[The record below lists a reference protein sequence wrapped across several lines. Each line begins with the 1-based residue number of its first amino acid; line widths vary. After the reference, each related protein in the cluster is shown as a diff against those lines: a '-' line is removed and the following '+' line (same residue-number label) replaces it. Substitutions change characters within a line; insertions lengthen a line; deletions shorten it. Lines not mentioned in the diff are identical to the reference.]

1 MLKITTKSNKTPLKL
16 ILATE
21 ALSSLTN
28 QFMQLLLPWYVLS
41 ATGSVLWTGF
51 VGFCSLLPNIFSAI
65 FGARFIEK
73 IGRSKAMLSCEV
85 IQFSLLAC
93 VPVLILAGKD
103 YPWLV
108 GAIVFVSSVFDAPG
122 ELARTA
128 LSPTFSRYAGVPL
141 SKTTGFVEAFD
152 GVMSVVGPVL
162 CGTIIACCGL
172 LSAWVWCAAFCAV
185 IVVLCVVMFSHRKPR
200 QLRPVPSYGE
210 VWRAVRADRMV
221 WEPVLFMVP
230 TFILGQSWELIL
242 LPTYIYEHGFSSV
255 YLGFLGAAFGLG
267 AFAGALAFA
276 ARADKFTFFKL
287 LTFNYLGY
295 FLSVAVLYFH
305 LPVWAVLG
313 MTALCGI
320 PFGAFGAM
328 MTSIILLR
336 TPVER
341 RSKTLG
347 LFAALTYAVESCCI
361 LGLAAWIYAGGL
373 MQMLE
378 GLVFLFAI
386 LVFVSVFMRRKE
398 DFWKILSSEQNKY
411 LQNKNYLIQ

>member
-1 MLKITTKSNKTPLKL
+1 MLKITKKSNQTPLRL

-51 VGFCSLLPNIFSAI
+51 VGFCALLPNIFSAV

-85 IQFSLLAC
+85 IQLMLLAS
-93 VPVLILAGKD
+93 VPVLILWGKD

-108 GAIVFVSSVFDAPG
+108 GVIIFASSVFDAPG

-141 SKTTGFVEAFD
+141 SKTTGLVEAFD
-152 GVMSVVGPVL
+152 GIMSVAGPVL
-162 CGTIIACCGL
+162 CGLIIACCGL
-172 LSAWVWCAAFCAV
+172 FSAWIWCVSFCVV
-185 IVVLCVVMFSHRKPR
+185 IVVLCIIMFSHRKPR
-200 QLRPVPSYGE
+200 QLRAVPSYGE
-210 VWRAVRADRMV
+210 VWRAVRADRML

-242 LPTYIYEHGFSSV
+242 LPTYIYEHGFSSM

-267 AFAGALAFA
+267 AFAGALMFA

-295 FLSVAVLYFH
+295 FLSVAVLYFC
-305 LPVWAVLG
+305 LPVWVVLG
-313 MTALCGI
+313 ATALCGL

-328 MTSIILLR
+328 MTSVILLR

-347 LFAALTYAVESCCI
+347 LYAALTYTVESLCI
-361 LGLAAWIYAGGL
+361 LGLAAWIYKGGL
-373 MQMLE
+373 GQMLE
-378 GLVFLFAI
+378 GLLFLFAI
-386 LVFVSVFMRRKE
+386 LVMISVFVRRKE
-398 DFWKILSSEQNKY
+398 DFWEVLSSEQK
-411 LQNKNYLIQ
+411 KIFTK

>member
-1 MLKITTKSNKTPLKL
+1 MLKITKKSNQTPLRL

-51 VGFCSLLPNIFSAI
+51 VGFCALLPNIFSAV

-85 IQFSLLAC
+85 IQLMLLAS
-93 VPVLILAGKD
+93 VPVLILWGKD

-108 GAIVFVSSVFDAPG
+108 GAIIFASSVFDAPG

-141 SKTTGFVEAFD
+141 SKTTGLVEAFD
-152 GVMSVVGPVL
+152 GIMSVAGPVL
-162 CGTIIACCGL
+162 CGLIIAYCGL
-172 LSAWVWCAAFCAV
+172 FSAWIWCASFCVV
-185 IVVLCVVMFSHRKPR
+185 IVVLCMIMFSHRKPR
-200 QLRPVPSYGE
+200 QLRAVPSYGE
-210 VWRAVRADRMV
+210 VWRAVRADRML

-242 LPTYIYEHGFSSV
+242 LPTYIYEHGFSSM

-267 AFAGALAFA
+267 AFAGALMFA

-295 FLSVAVLYFH
+295 FLSVAVLYFC

-313 MTALCGI
+313 ATALCGL

-328 MTSIILLR
+328 MTSVILLR

-347 LFAALTYAVESCCI
+347 LYAALTYAVESLCI
-361 LGLAAWIYAGGL
+361 LGLAAWIYKGGL
-373 MQMLE
+373 EQMLE
-378 GLVFLFAI
+378 GLLFLFAI
-386 LVFVSVFMRRKE
+386 LVMISVFVRRKE
-398 DFWKILSSEQNKY
+398 DFWEVLSSEQK
-411 LQNKNYLIQ
+411 KIFTK

>member
-1 MLKITTKSNKTPLKL
+1 MLKITKKSNKTPLRL

-51 VGFCSLLPNIFSAI
+51 VGFCSLLPNIFSAV

-85 IQFSLLAC
+85 VQFLLLAC
-93 VPVLILAGKD
+93 VPVLIIFGKD

-108 GAIVFVSSVFDAPG
+108 GAIVFASSVFDAPG

-128 LSPTFSRYAGVPL
+128 LSPTFSRYAGVSI
-141 SKTTGFVEAFD
+141 SKTTGLVEAFD
-152 GVMSVVGPVL
+152 GIMSVAGPVL
-162 CGTIIACCGL
+162 CGLVIACCGL
-172 LSAWVWCAAFCAV
+172 FSAWVWCAAFCAV
-185 IVVLCVVMFSHRKPR
+185 IVTLCVIMFSRRKPR

-210 VWRAVRADRMV
+210 VWRAVRADRML

-267 AFAGALAFA
+267 AFIGALAFA
-276 ARADKFTFFKL
+276 SRAERFMFFKL

-295 FLSVAVLYFH
+295 FLSVAVLYFC

-313 MTALCGI
+313 ATALCGV

-328 MTSIILLR
+328 MTSVILLR

-347 LFAALTYAVESCCI
+347 LFAALTYAVESVCI
-361 LGLAAWIYAGGL
+361 VGLAAWIYAGGL
-373 MQMLE
+373 AQMLE
-378 GLVFLFAI
+378 GLLFLFGGLVFL
-386 LVFVSVFMRRKE
+386 SVAVRKKE
-398 DFWKILSSEQNKY
+398 DFWGILSTEQK
-411 LQNKNYLIQ
+411 KIFTK